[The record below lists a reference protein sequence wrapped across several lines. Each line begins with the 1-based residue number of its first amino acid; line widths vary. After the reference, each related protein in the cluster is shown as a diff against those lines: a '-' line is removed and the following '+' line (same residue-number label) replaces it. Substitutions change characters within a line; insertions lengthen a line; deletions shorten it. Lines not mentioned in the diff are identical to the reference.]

1 LDRAQARLIDMT
13 PGQLAAIGPLIFSLV
28 LLVAL
33 VPGAIRSWRTYAGVG
48 ARRQEDAT
56 GRAPDPSPDRA
67 RRIATCEALGYRPL
81 GETVTRIPG
90 GDVFGN
96 VLAADDGLAYV
107 LLADGPPE
115 PGLTGFYT
123 AWPDGT
129 WLGTIH
135 PRGAPLEIPGL
146 SLHIETGAMPTAE
159 AAHRELLTRLAQRH
173 GPPRLVRS
181 LTDVFA
187 LDADYRTRFGGRE
200 LRPLVIRAIAPA
212 AGALLLTLISV
223 ALVLVAR

>member
-1 LDRAQARLIDMT
+1 MT
-13 PGQLAAIGPLIFSLV
+13 PGQLSALGALIFSVVLLLV
-28 LLVAL
+28 LL
-33 VPGAIRSWRTYAGVG
+33 PGAIRSWRTYTGAG

-67 RRIATCEALGYRPL
+67 RRVALCETLGYRPL

-90 GDVFGN
+90 GDEFAS
-96 VLAADDGLAYV
+96 VLAADDGWTYV

-115 PGLTGFYT
+115 PGLTGFYS

-135 PRGAPLEIPGL
+135 PRGHPLEIPGL
-146 SLHIETGAMPTAE
+146 SLRIETGSLPTAE
-159 AAHRELLTRLAQRH
+159 AAHRELLSRLAERH

-181 LTDVFA
+181 LPDVFA
-187 LDADYRTRFGGRE
+187 RDADYRIRFGGRE

-212 AGALLLTLISV
+212 ACALLLMMIAVT
-223 ALVLVAR
+223 LVLIAR

>member
-1 LDRAQARLIDMT
+1 VTPAQLS
-13 PGQLAAIGPLIFSLV
+13 AIGTLIFSVV
-28 LLVAL
+28 LLLLL

-67 RRIATCEALGYRPL
+67 LRGATCETLGYRPL

-96 VLAADDGLAYV
+96 VLAAEDGWAYA
-107 LLADGPPE
+107 LLADGSPE

-135 PRGAPLEIPGL
+135 PRGNPLEIPGL
-146 SLHIETGAMPTAE
+146 SLHIQTGTLAAAE
-159 AAHRELLTRLAQRH
+159 AAHRKLVARLAQQH

-181 LTDVFA
+181 LTDVLA
-187 LDADYRTRFGGRE
+187 LDADYRIRFGGRE

-212 AGALLLTLISV
+212 AVAVLLTVIAA
-223 ALVLVAR
+223 ALVLVTR

>member
-1 LDRAQARLIDMT
+1 MT
-13 PGQLAAIGPLIFSLV
+13 GGQLSAIGPLIFSLV
-28 LLVAL
+28 LLLAL
-33 VPGAIRSWRTYAGVG
+33 APGAIRSWRTYTGVG
-48 ARRQEDAT
+48 TRRQEDAT

-67 RRIATCEALGYRPL
+67 RRVTTCVTLGYRPL

-96 VLAADDGLAYV
+96 VLAADDGWAYV

-135 PRGAPLEIPGL
+135 PRGDPLEIPGL
-146 SLHIETGAMPTAE
+146 SLRIETGTVPTAE
-159 AAHRELLTRLAQRH
+159 AAHRALVTQLAQRH

-187 LDADYRTRFGGRE
+187 LDADYRIRFGGRE
-200 LRPLVIRAIAPA
+200 LRQLVVRAVAPA
-212 AGALLLTLISV
+212 AGALLLTLISL